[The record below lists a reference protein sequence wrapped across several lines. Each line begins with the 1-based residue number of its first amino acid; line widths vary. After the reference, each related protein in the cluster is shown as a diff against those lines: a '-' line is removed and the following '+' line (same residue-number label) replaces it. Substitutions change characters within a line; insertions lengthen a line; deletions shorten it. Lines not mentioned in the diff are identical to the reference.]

1 MFARA
6 AGSLWRRTYT
16 RYMFASVVAL
26 GVDTG
31 LFLLL
36 LDLNMAPTAASILG
50 YGAGIG
56 AHWLFSSRTVFVPRI
71 AYSREARARQKA
83 LFLGSALVG
92 LAITA
97 TLVGFGQII
106 GADPRLAKFFAIVLS
121 FNATYLLRK
130 TVVFPR

>member
-1 MFARA
+1 MTGLA
-6 AGSLWRRTYT
+6 AVSFWRRVYV
-16 RYMFASVVAL
+16 RYLLASVIAL

-36 LDLNMAPTAASILG
+36 LDMGLAPTPASILA
-50 YGAGIG
+50 YSAGI
-56 AHWLFSSRTVFVPRI
+56 ATHWLFSSRTVFVAHI

-97 TLVGFGQII
+97 TLVSFGQFI
-106 GADPRLAKFFAIVLS
+106 GADPRVAKAFAIILS

-130 TVVFPR
+130 TVVFAR